1 MARRW
6 RGYLPGHF
14 NNLAVTSTDHGS
26 LKVVK
31 RRKNPEEE
39 EEENEGI
46 LSRVRPKQLLSEE
59 VVRALW
65 WAAIIRALR
74 GREGIGRRLRKV
86 RMSFW

>member
-1 MARRW
+1 VARIS
-6 RGYLPGHF
+6 PGHF

-39 EEENEGI
+39 EENEGI

-59 VVRALW
+59 VVRVVV
-65 WAAIIRALR
+65 
-74 GREGIGRRLRKV
+74 GCV
-86 RMSFW
+86 Y